1 MASSDWNLAA
11 FGQEIIKFKKW
22 EKLDINTY
30 QISEMIRGEFMTQE
44 FISIHQNNENY
55 ILLEKNF
62 NIIPVASKLKDMNIY
77 FKVGNLSPIEIT
89 FQNKANL

>member
-1 MASSDWNLAA
+1 MVINDWNLAA

-22 EKLDINTY
+22 GKLDINTY

-44 FISIHQNNENY
+44 FISTHQTNENF
-55 ILLEKNF
+55 ILLVKNF

-77 FKVGNLSPIEIT
+77 FKVGNLSPMEIN